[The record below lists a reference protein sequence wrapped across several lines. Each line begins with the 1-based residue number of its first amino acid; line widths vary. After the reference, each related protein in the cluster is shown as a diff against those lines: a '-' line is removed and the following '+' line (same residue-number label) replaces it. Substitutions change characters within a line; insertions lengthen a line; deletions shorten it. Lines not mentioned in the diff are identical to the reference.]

1 MHGNASD
8 LTMAQHIP
16 IRFGGGA
23 RKDQRT
29 RDPDSLPSSDTYT
42 RQGLLEDA
50 PEPRPRPDAVPLEE
64 VEPEGPTAEEAAEL
78 RQQLEGA
85 QRQCHSVARDLEN
98 YKRHAKKEIASAR
111 SDAEAALLA
120 ELGDVVRSLE
130 LAMDTADQDADSVLQ
145 GVQMVARSLGRIY
158 EAHGLE
164 RIPTVGHPFDPTLH
178 EAVLVEEAPEEQK
191 GTILRELSPG
201 FTSGE
206 KVVRP
211 AKVSV
216 AG

>member
-1 MHGNASD
+1 MQRNASNA
-8 LTMAQHIP
+8 TMAQHIP
-16 IRFGGGA
+16 IRFGSKKKPA
-23 RKDQRT
+23 C
-29 RDPDSLPSSDTYT
+29 DPDSMTSSVGYSKEGAQV
-42 RQGLLEDA
+42 RA
-50 PEPRPRPDAVPLEE
+50 PEAPDAVPLQE
-64 VEPEGPTAEEAAEL
+64 VEPEGPTAEEVAEL
-78 RQQLEGA
+78 RKQLESA
-85 QRQCHSVARDLEN
+85 QRQCRGVARDLEN
-98 YKRHAKKEIASAR
+98 YKRHVKKELATAR

-120 ELGDVVRSLE
+120 ELGDVMRSLE
-130 LAMDTADQDADSVLQ
+130 LAMDTADQDADSVVQ
-145 GVQMVARSLGRIY
+145 GVQMVARSLTRIY

-178 EAVLVEEAPEEQK
+178 EAMLVEDAESEQK
-191 GTILRELSPG
+191 GTILNELSPG